1 LERYLRAADI
11 LLLSAFLQAL
21 YGAFVLSFLLGT
33 QRNRQSVLQSD
44 QKTAGNAVHM
54 YVQEQARPD

>member
-11 LLLSAFLQAL
+11 LLSSAFLQAL

-33 QRNRQSVLQSD
+33 HSAIGDPCFKRLPEKRRTRVPSAASL
-44 QKTAGNAVHM
+44 A
-54 YVQEQARPD
+54 